1 MTIWCFLRAAGPLFL
16 TIDRPTFLGDAKSG
30 FRGLVGIQNKTT
42 GEWNLV
48 LVPEFTPPVSP
59 GVTDRIKCRLPG
71 SDQANAP
78 VGNPIAFFTALQIIS
93 REKGF
98 WRKSNIRNFSALNAT
113 ALAS

>member
-1 MTIWCFLRAAGPLFL
+1 MIDWPILLDSAGFNVPL
-16 TIDRPTFLGDAKSG
+16 GS
-30 FRGLVGIQNKTT
+30 QSENT

-48 LVPEFTPPVSP
+48 PEFTLRFRP
-59 GVTDRIKCRLPG
+59 VTDRIKCRLPG

-78 VGNPIAFFTALQIIS
+78 LGNPIAFFTALQIIS